1 MKFATVFT
9 LATALFAS
17 IVSARIARRQSGGCN
32 CDGTEYSSNDISKA
46 ISAAE
51 DGGIT
56 RISTMT
62 MRQAPLTGF
71 SFPSCS
77 GEFFEYPLEQGEA
90 YNGGSP
96 GADRVIYDDGGD
108 FCACLTHDGASG
120 NNFVECD
127 F

>member
-1 MKFATVFT
+1 MKLSAVFT
-9 LATALFAS
+9 LATALLAS
-17 IVSARIARRQSGGCN
+17 TVSARIARRQSGGCS
-32 CDGTEYSSNDISKA
+32 CDGKEYSNDDISNA

-51 DGGIT
+51 DGGAGDYPH
-56 RISTMT
+56 
-62 MRQAPLTGF
+62 QYHDYEGF

-77 GEFFEYPLEQGEA
+77 GEFFEFPLEQGDA

-96 GADRVIYDDGGD
+96 GADRVIYDDDGD

-120 NNFVECD
+120 DDFVECD